1 MLFLE
6 LLPLS
11 IRIAKLACGTLFSET
26 GRQSAVDVV
35 AGVIVAVQ
43 L

>member
-1 MLFLE
+1 MVFLK

-11 IRIAKLACGTLFSET
+11 TRIAKLACGTLFSET
-26 GRQSAVDVV
+26 GPQSAVDVV
-35 AGVIVAVQ
+35 AGVIVAAQ